1 MSNLYD
7 YSAKSID
14 GDDRKLSEFNGQV
27 VLIVNVASE
36 CGLTPQYDGLQRLY
50 SRYRD
55 GGLEILGF
63 PCNQFGGQEPGSEA
77 EIQKFCRSNYG
88 VEFPLFEKVEVNGD
102 DRHPLYAWLTG
113 QEVGPDGAGDIA
125 WNFAKFLVAR
135 DGTVVA
141 RFEPTIEPCSTDIT
155 SQIDEE
161 LGKP

>member
-14 GDDRKLSEFNGQV
+14 GDERKLSDFNGKV

-102 DRHPLYAWLTG
+102 DRHPLYTWLTG

-135 DGTVVA
+135 NGTVVA

-155 SQIDEE
+155 LQIDEE